1 MRYAVNNQHLQ
12 NGDFIDANFKYL
24 RGVTVLSKDREFLW
38 RRLHSLLG
46 VVPVGLFLAFHLSL
60 NFTAVGGEESYNTAT
75 GMMEL
80 VPHSLLLAMEWI
92 IIYIPLMF
100 HAFYGV
106 YIAFTATNNVKRF
119 STFRNW
125 MFALQRFTGIFL
137 VIFIAWHIFQT
148 RVQKAFGEEV
158 NFDMMAEIVANPVML
173 GFYIVGILSATFHLA
188 NGLWSFLVSW
198 GITQSKKSQ
207 QIATYITLL
216 VFVILSIMGVAAIL
230 AFV

>member
-1 MRYAVNNQHLQ
+1 MQSTTASTISWRCLCVFQV
-12 NGDFIDANFKYL
+12 L

-46 VVPVGLFLAFHLSL
+46 VVPVGLFLVFHLSL
-60 NFTAVGGEESYNTAT
+60 NFTAVGGEETYNNAT

-80 VPHSLLLAMEWI
+80 LPHSLLLAMEWI

-100 HAFYGV
+100 HGFYGV

-137 VIFIAWHIFQT
+137 VIFVAWHIFQT
-148 RVQKAFGEEV
+148 RVQKALGEEV
-158 NFDMMAEIVANPVML
+158 NFNMMVEIVDNPLML
-173 GFYIVGILSATFHLA
+173 AFYIVGIVSAAFHLA
-188 NGLWSFLVSW
+188 NGLWAFCVSW

-207 QIATYITLL
+207 QVVTYITML
-216 VFVILSIMGVAAIL
+216 VFVILAIVGVAAIVS
-230 AFV
+230 FV